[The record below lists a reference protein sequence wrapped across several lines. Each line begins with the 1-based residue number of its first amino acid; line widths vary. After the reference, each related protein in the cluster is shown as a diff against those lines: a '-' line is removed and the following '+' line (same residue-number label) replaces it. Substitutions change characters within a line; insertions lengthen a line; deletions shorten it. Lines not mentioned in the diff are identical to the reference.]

1 MEDKIVV
8 YSTYYNSIEAHII
21 KSRLEDSEIP
31 CFLTDENVATIQPL
45 YNQAIG
51 GVKLNVFEKGIDR
64 INQLLAEENLDQFFD
79 ETTALSTE
87 NTIQCEQCSSTNVS
101 FGQATKNRFSWWVA
115 IVSLLLTVYPF
126 KVNKC
131 YHCYGCGHE
140 FK

>member
-1 MEDKIVV
+1 MNDKIVV
-8 YSTYYNSIEAHII
+8 YSTYYNPIEAHII
-21 KSRLEDSEIP
+21 KSKLEDSEIP

-51 GVKLNVFEKGIDR
+51 GVKLNVFERDIDR
-64 INQLLAEENLDQFFD
+64 INALLTEESFDQSFD
-79 ETTALSTE
+79 EKKVVNTE
-87 NTIQCEQCSSTNVS
+87 NTIICEQCGSINVS
-101 FGQATKNRFSWWVA
+101 FGQATKNRFSWWIA

-131 YHCYGCGHE
+131 YHCYDCGYE